1 MSGAKTPAVEL
12 PPESE
17 TYPPFAHVLRVVVV
31 PSGASGPKVRVRVFC
46 THCGHAAYDDEWPRT
61 CGPEIPRVS
70 TRLSDGLQWGAK

>member
-17 TYPPFAHVLRVVVV
+17 NYAPFAHILRVVVV

-46 THCGHAAYDDEWPRT
+46 THCGRTTYDDDWLRVCE
-61 CGPEIPRVS
+61 PEIPTIQ
-70 TRLSDGLQWGAK
+70 TRTGVK